1 MLSQAFQ
8 KLNIRLLVIVA
19 AAFQL
24 WDGII
29 TQIYVSSGH
38 VCEGNP
44 LMAALIK
51 NGIFLPEKIV
61 SIIISVL
68 LIFVLSKFSQKI
80 ATQAT
85 IAIIYLYSAIL
96 VWNYATLLSVS

>member
-1 MLSQAFQ
+1 LRSQVFQ
-8 KLNIRLLVIVA
+8 KLNISLLVIIA

-29 TQIYVSSGH
+29 TQMYVSRGH

-44 LMAALIK
+44 LMSPLIK
-51 NGIFLPEKIV
+51 SGIFLPEKII

-68 LIFVLSKFSQKI
+68 LIYVLSRFSQKI
-80 ATQAT
+80 ATRAT
-85 IAIIYLYSAIL
+85 IAVIYLYSVVL
-96 VWNYATLLSVS
+96 VWNYATLLIA